1 MRRARLRHRGRH
13 GVVTEPIVVVI
24 RSHDSRDVRIIFR
37 RFHARASVNGR
48 ARGRHRRERPP
59 RARRLRPRAF
69 TRSMRARASSR
80 TSRFDECLKFKSRRR
95 VNTRRRDR
103 DRGALRARDGDE
115 VVGDDDA
122 R

>member
-48 ARGRHRRERPP
+48 ARGRHRRERSP

-80 TSRFDECLKFKSRRR
+80 TSRFDEFEIQIASTRQYATSRSRSRRSS
-95 VNTRRRDR
+95 
-103 DRGALRARDGDE
+103 RARW
-115 VVGDDDA
+115 
-122 R
+122 RRSRW